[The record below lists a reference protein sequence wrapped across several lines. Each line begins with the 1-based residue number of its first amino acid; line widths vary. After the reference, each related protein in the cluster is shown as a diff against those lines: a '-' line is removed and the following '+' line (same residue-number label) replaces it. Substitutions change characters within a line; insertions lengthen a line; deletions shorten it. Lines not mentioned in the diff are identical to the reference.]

1 MERTRGAPLNAGE
14 QTDNNQQGE
23 KLSEHEMHVHGAH
36 DHAVEHEGHKRG
48 LGQQVAIFSAVLATV
63 GAIVSFLGGHT
74 QNNALLYKNEAVL
87 KRTEASD
94 QWNFYQ
100 AKSMKQNLAELAAG
114 IATDPG
120 KTTKYRAEVQRYA
133 SEKADIEKKA
143 RELETETA
151 SFNRL
156 SETAMHPHHF
166 LSISMTLLQIAIALA
181 SITVLTQK
189 RWLLA
194 GAALAALGG
203 AVLGIVAW
211 I

>member
-1 MERTRGAPLNAGE
+1 MSG
-14 QTDNNQQGE
+14 
-23 KLSEHEMHVHGAH
+23 HEMHVHGAH

-87 KRTEASD
+87 KRAEASD

-100 AKSMKQNLAELAAG
+100 AKSMKQNLAELAST
-114 IATDPG
+114 IATDPE
-120 KTTKYRAEVQRYA
+120 KAAKYRGEAQRYA
-133 SEKADIEKKA
+133 NEKKDIEKEARALEAKA
-143 RELETETA
+143 A
-151 SFNRL
+151 DFNKQ
-156 SETAMHPHHF
+156 SETALHPHHF

-194 GAALAALGG
+194 GAATSALAG

-211 I
+211 V

>member
-1 MERTRGAPLNAGE
+1 
-14 QTDNNQQGE
+14 
-23 KLSEHEMHVHGAH
+23 MHVHGAH

-74 QNNALLYKNEAVL
+74 QNNALLFKNEAVL
-87 KRTEASD
+87 KRAEASD

-100 AKSMKQNLAELAAG
+100 AKSMKQNLAELAST
-114 IATDPG
+114 IATDPE
-120 KTTKYRAEVQRYA
+120 KAAKYRGEAQRYA
-133 SEKADIEKKA
+133 NEKKDIEKEARALEAKA
-143 RELETETA
+143 A
-151 SFNRL
+151 DFNKQ
-156 SETAMHPHHF
+156 SETALHPHHF

-194 GAALAALGG
+194 AAAVSALAG

-211 I
+211 V